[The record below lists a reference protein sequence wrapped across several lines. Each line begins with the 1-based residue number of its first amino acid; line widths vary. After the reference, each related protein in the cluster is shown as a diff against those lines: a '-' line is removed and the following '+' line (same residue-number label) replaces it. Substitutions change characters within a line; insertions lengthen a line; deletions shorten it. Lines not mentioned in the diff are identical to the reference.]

1 MVTSSLVAF
10 LVTSGL
16 VALIGTALAIACLR
30 PLSAKLQL
38 VDLPNQRKQ
47 HVGAIPLIGGIAVCF
62 GVYLSVLFTL
72 PLHSSIIAML
82 ACAGGMM
89 VVGAVDDAKDISP
102 WIRLT
107 LQALLILVLCLSS
120 DISLHQFG
128 DVLGGGNITIP
139 FVDLLVAIIAVCA
152 AINAYNMMDGIDGL
166 AGSMA
171 AISLL
176 GLSALLAQTM
186 PDMAQICLVITVA
199 LVPYLLVN
207 LNIPPFKRKIFLG
220 DAGSMFLGFIIG
232 YLVLFGSQ
240 HHALEPAFR
249 PVTALWLIGLPL
261 MDMVGIMIRRI
272 RKGQSPLRPDRNH
285 LHHILLHAGFT
296 SRESL
301 LLIVVANFCIV
312 YFGVFAERAQWP
324 EWLMMG
330 LYLLLF
336 MVYSLCLTH
345 AWKLG
350 RWVKGIKHLPLNR

>member
-1 MVTSSLVAF
+1 ME
-10 LVTSGL
+10 TSGL
-16 VALIGTALAIACLR
+16 VAFIGTALAIACLR

-38 VDLPNQRKQ
+38 VDLPNKRKQ
-47 HVGAIPLIGGIAVCF
+47 HVGAIPLIGGIAVCL
-62 GVYLSVLFTL
+62 GVYLSVFLTL
-72 PLHSSIIAML
+72 SAQDAIIIML
-82 ACAGGMM
+82 ACAGCMM
-89 VVGAVDDAKDISP
+89 VIGAIDDAKDISP
-102 WIRLT
+102 WLRLSV
-107 LQALLILVLCLSS
+107 QALLILVLCLTT

-128 DVLGGGNITIP
+128 DILGLGNLTVP
-139 FVDLLVAIIAVCA
+139 FVGLLVAIVAVCA

-171 AISLL
+171 GISLV
-176 GLSALLAQTM
+176 GLAVLFTNTM
-186 PDMAQICLVITVA
+186 PEMAHICLIITIA
-199 LVPYLLVN
+199 LVPYLVVN

-240 HHALEPAFR
+240 HHQLAPAFR

-296 SRESL
+296 PRESL
-301 LLIVVANFCIV
+301 LLMAVANLGIV
-312 YFGVFAERAQWP
+312 FFGIVAEQAKLP
-324 EWLMMG
+324 EWLMMA

-336 MVYSLCLTH
+336 VAYSLCLTY

-350 RWVKGIKHLPLNR
+350 RWVKGVKAPATDAARVKKAN

>member
-1 MVTSSLVAF
+1 ME
-10 LVTSGL
+10 TSGL
-16 VALIGTALAIACLR
+16 VAFIGTALAIACLR
-30 PLSAKLQL
+30 PMSVKLKL

-47 HVGAIPLIGGIAVCF
+47 HVGAIPLIGGIAVCL
-62 GVYLSVLFTL
+62 GVCLGMLFTH
-72 PLHSSIIAML
+72 PLDQSIITML
-82 ACAGGMM
+82 ACASCMM
-89 VVGAVDDAKDISP
+89 VIGAIDDAKDISP

-107 LQALLILVLCLSS
+107 LQALLILILCLST

-128 DVLGGGNITIP
+128 DVLGIGNIAIP
-139 FVDLLVAIIAVCA
+139 FVDLLVAIVAVCA

-171 AISLL
+171 GISLV
-176 GLSALLAQTM
+176 GLSILFANTM
-186 PDMAQICLVITVA
+186 SDMAQLCLVITIA
-199 LVPYLLVN
+199 LVPYLVVN

-240 HHALEPAFR
+240 HTEQAPAFR

-296 SRESL
+296 PRESL
-301 LLIVVANFCIV
+301 LLIVVANLGVVF
-312 YFGVFAERAQWP
+312 FGILAEQAELP
-324 EWLMMG
+324 EWMMMG

-336 MVYSLCLTH
+336 IAYSLCLAY

-350 RWVKGIKHLPLNR
+350 RWVKRLKDKTVCKT

>member
-1 MVTSSLVAF
+1 ME
-10 LVTSGL
+10 TSGL
-16 VALIGTALAIACLR
+16 VAFVGTALAIACLR

-47 HVGAIPLIGGIAVCF
+47 HVGAIPLIGGIAVCL
-62 GVYLSVLFTL
+62 GVYLSVFFTL
-72 PLHSSIIAML
+72 PLQSAIITML
-82 ACAGGMM
+82 ACAGCMM
-89 VVGAVDDAKDISP
+89 VIGAIDDAKDISP

-107 LQALLILVLCLSS
+107 LQALLILILCLST

-128 DVLGGGNITIP
+128 DVLGIGNITIP
-139 FVDLLVAIIAVCA
+139 FIDLLIAVVAVCA

-171 AISLL
+171 GISLV
-176 GLSALLAQTM
+176 GLSILFANTM
-186 PDMAQICLVITVA
+186 PDMTHICLVITIA
-199 LVPYLLVN
+199 LVPYLIVN

-240 HHALEPAFR
+240 HNELEPAFR

-296 SRESL
+296 PRESL
-301 LLIVVANFCIV
+301 LLIVVANLGVVF
-312 YFGVFAERAQWP
+312 FGILAEQAELP

-336 MVYSLCLTH
+336 VAYSLCLTY

-350 RWVKGIKHLPLNR
+350 RWVKGIKAPSSDSARIKKS